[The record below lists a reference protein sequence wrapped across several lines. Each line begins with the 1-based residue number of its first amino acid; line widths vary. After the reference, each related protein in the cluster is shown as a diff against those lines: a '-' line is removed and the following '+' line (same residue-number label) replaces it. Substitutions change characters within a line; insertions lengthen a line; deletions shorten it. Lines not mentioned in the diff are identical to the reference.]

1 MPETEPS
8 KQAVQRDREL
18 ARQANRKTQP
28 PLTSP
33 FSTQIAGVSFIPQYP
48 KTLLEMQ
55 DIRMTQP
62 GTMWLTLRRN
72 PANEYDSNAIEVHW
86 DGHLLGH
93 INKVV
98 AARLAPELDA
108 GVEWLVRVENIVG
121 DDAIVGCTIRLK
133 REE

>member
-1 MPETEPS
+1 MEQS
-8 KQAVQRDREL
+8 KQADQRDREL
-18 ARQANRKTQP
+18 ARQAGRKTQP

-33 FSTQIAGVSFIPQYP
+33 FSTQVTGVSFIDQYP

-55 DIRMTQP
+55 ALRMAEP

-72 PANEYDSNAIEVHW
+72 PKNQYDSNAIEVHW
-86 DGHLLGH
+86 DGHMIGH

-98 AARLAPELDA
+98 ASRLAPELDA
-108 GVEWLVRVENIVG
+108 GVEWLCRVQDIVG
-121 DDAIVGCTIRLK
+121 DDQLVGCTIRLK